1 MATGFFVAEGA
12 FRRPYVEVEVT
23 FLDAGNQSI
32 KIEFVVDT
40 GAGHTLLSPSDA
52 DRLHSQ
58 LGLDIRTMPRG
69 NPIGGIGGYAETRIV
84 TATLAIGGYQT
95 TMPLHVVDLPPG
107 PYDMPSLVG
116 RDIIYDFALFMEHS
130 ADRLH
135 LLRTG
140 KKSFLYLNPDA
151 AH

>member
-12 FRRPYVEVEVT
+12 FRRPYINVVVT

-32 KIEFVVDT
+32 EIEFVVDT
-40 GAGHTLLSPSDA
+40 GADHTLLSPGDA
-52 DRLHSQ
+52 RRLHRE

-69 NPIGGIGGYAETRIV
+69 NPIGGVGGSAETRIV
-84 TATLAIGGYQT
+84 RTTLVIDTYTT
-95 TMPLHVVDLPPG
+95 TMDVPIIDSPPS
-107 PYDMPSLVG
+107 PYDMPSLIG

-140 KKSFLYLNPDA
+140 EEIIPLLES
-151 AH
+151 